1 MGENLSSKEP
11 SNRKEQNKEIVLNRI
26 ISANDV
32 LKFNE
37 MAPIVITL
45 KNTKGQDPNVLAKL
59 NSNISIR
66 ILGGF
71 DEKRFP
77 EYAHEKYFKK
87 TIYSPSEVSK
97 LINILKEIESK
108 VDPEWS
114 DLEKSTYGYISLMRE
129 VSPKRDNKKGEDERP
144 LAQVLNMQ
152 ADSSAY
158 ALVYKELLERL
169 GIACRYIQNDI
180 PHAWN
185 EVLIDGEYYP
195 TDLFYDASLNEETIK
210 NGEFELRSFLSD
222 KEFYYNPEHQ
232 IGKNIKIEEKKMT
245 SLEHSE
251 IQKAINKVMYPEKN
265 VRVQIPKIPLKSK
278 ELQKVF
284 QNTEINSVEDF
295 EKQEE
300 IKIVFEEQA
309 TDLIRED
316 LSQIAKYYPQVLDN
330 VTLSNNTGNHID
342 MQEIVD
348 TIYEARNNSKFEE
361 RTTPTQI
368 VIESSIPEDFNLD
381 FSKAPEIDRND
392 TKIGMEDI
400 SYSQKIS
407 FVNTSATP
415 IKLPDLSGK
424 IPDSIDIIR
433 IQDCDV
439 EGFNIKSNEV
449 VPNTNGVLAGARK
462 LELVGGNT
470 HGIADIIGLDQVIS
484 LSVDRLSQSDFD
496 DVMHIA
502 IQNPTTMPR
511 LFNLKID
518 NQDLSSRAFFS
529 EITNPNIVD
538 LTIWSSRMKDIT
550 GLDTLKNQLLS
561 LNIQANELSIED
573 LKKVSEISN
582 EKSYFRYFFYNTSL
596 DSTIDNLRG
605 DIISDD
611 TYNYLDS
618 YFRRSG
624 FVDYRNL
631 SYGSKP
637 NIEEK
642 KKQMLKDFAKFD
654 LEKVPYF
661 IEDAEVMRKTLPYM
675 SNPMMV
681 KDLATFQNYVNDPS
695 NYFEKDY
702 LKEGKL
708 WLTKEQLNYLISTGK
723 TIPQNIYLKINTAA
737 ELSNEELDS
746 FKNLCNSNGINLR
759 GVNIF
764 DDRCIDT
771 QNPNFHNFDEKDN
784 QIDSYDLDEYKKIR
798 EALDEIVDGI
808 TPSMSDIEKF
818 SVVYHRIAQKV
829 SKYDFPIASDP
840 LSKEHAIYNAKK
852 YHKSRNLSA
861 GLIEQEGFDT
871 YNNTIDTTLENRTVC
886 AGYADILKNALTLA
900 GVECIIDSGH
910 AEYNRTT
917 GRKTG
922 GHAWNKVKIDGKW
935 YYADA
940 CWDREEASHSNYKWA
955 LKGANCFERSNN
967 TIRDRNGEIIERG
980 CHITRIKSG
989 ERNEQVETEDYD
1001 RAILN
1006 DTFYRV
1012 RNNEIPPQYEIT
1024 IPDDPDFTINQTID
1038 INQIKDEYKRRK
1050 DDMLAKYYGDK
1061 EYQQR
1066 YSEIAQRY
1074 RENEVEVTNGGITY
1088 RTVQDYA
1095 EKEDDEKFLIL
1106 GEYKNSLERMTKYEA
1121 GDTSVYS
1128 GTPDQITAQYN
1139 KDKEYVETRN
1149 YTFDQHKNTQKDLA
1163 TLGKFGEKMPYIP
1176 KQNGIIKNGLRAVGN
1191 VGIFARNLVAPVY
1204 RFVGRNVA
1212 QPLHRLITRGKDA
1225 SPYRN
1230 NPYHRFVA
1238 RRDYFKDIATQN
1250 DSASGKN
1257 HPIRNYF
1264 MSNIRAVAN
1273 YREGNEAVL
1282 NAGAFDIQTNLK
1294 QQELQRAQLNFL
1306 NQKKSEL
1313 ESQISFLENEIANHA
1328 DAKNITDAQAK
1339 LTSKKAILQKIE
1351 QGIISVNTTGK
1362 IIDIQTDAVSQTQ
1375 HDIASK
1381 EVNTYR
1387 VAAIKGIA
1395 KLGVK
1400 KFVGP
1405 KIKNWLIEHSKQKVA
1420 REEAYQTTVYVEKEI
1435 QEPSTVVPI
1444 TEERPYYD
1452 IEVDDLIEK
1461 SAGRNVKMYR
1471 SVSGGNRGEI
1481 SYTINGNEACT
1492 GFHFQDGSTW
1502 GTGYS
1507 SNVPL
1512 MTDQKWPTSFLDASN
1527 KLREDLTFSEIA
1539 EAISSGELSQDAL
1552 ENMTLQIGNKGWVY
1566 ASELFEGVTKEVEV
1580 GSKVIEG
1587 ATHIEMVPEII
1598 DRTRTV
1604 YDIVDNERVINAL
1617 NTLGVTLN
1625 TAGKIDTV
1633 HNAAEILRNTKS
1645 NITTNKKQP
1654 REYNYDDSE
1663 FYR

>member
-11 SNRKEQNKEIVLNRI
+11 SNIKEQSREIVLNRI
-26 ISANDV
+26 ISEDDV

-37 MAPIVITL
+37 MAPVVITL

-66 ILGGF
+66 IQGGF

-77 EYAHEKYFKK
+77 EYAHEKYLKK
-87 TIYSPSEVSK
+87 STYSPSEVSR
-97 LINILKEIESK
+97 LINILEEIESK
-108 VDPEWS
+108 VDSEWS
-114 DLEKSTYGYISLMRE
+114 DLEKATYGYISLMRE

-195 TDLFYDASLNEETIK
+195 ADLFYDASLNEETIK

-251 IQKAINKVMYPEKN
+251 IQKAINKVLHPEKN
-265 VRVQIPKIPLKSK
+265 VQIQIPTIPLKSK
-278 ELQKVF
+278 ELQNVF

-295 EKQEE
+295 DKKEE
-300 IKIVFEEQA
+300 IKIVFEEQS
-309 TDLIRED
+309 TDLIKED

-330 VTLSNNTGNHID
+330 VTLANNTGNHLD

-348 TIYEARNNSKFEE
+348 TIYEARNNSKSEK

-368 VIESSIPEDFNLD
+368 VIESSIPEDFNID

-392 TKIGMEDI
+392 TEMGMEDI

-449 VPNTNGVLAGARK
+449 VPNTRGVLAGVRK

-470 HGIADIIGLDQVIS
+470 HGITDIIGLDKVIS
-484 LSVDRLSQSDFD
+484 LSVNGLSQADFN
-496 DVMHIA
+496 DVMRIA
-502 IQNPTTMPR
+502 IQNPTIMPR
-511 LFNLKID
+511 LFDLEID
-518 NQDLSSRAFFS
+518 NQDLSSRAFLS

-538 LTIWSSRMKDIT
+538 LTIFNSRMKDIT
-550 GLDTLKNQLLS
+550 GLDSLKNQLLS
-561 LNIQANELSIED
+561 LHLEANDFSIED

-582 EKSYFRYFFYNTSL
+582 EKSHFRYFLKDNSL
-596 DSTIDNLRG
+596 DSTINNLRG

-624 FVDYRNL
+624 FADYRNL
-631 SYGSKP
+631 SYGSKS

-642 KKQMLKDFAKFD
+642 KKQMLKDFSKYD

-661 IEDAEVMRKTLPYM
+661 IEDAEVMRKNLPYLA
-675 SNPMMV
+675 NPMMV
-681 KDLATFQNYVNDPS
+681 KDLATFQNYINDPS

-702 LKEGKL
+702 LKKGKL

-723 TIPQNIYLKINTAA
+723 AIPQNIYLKINTAA
-737 ELSNEELDS
+737 ELNNEELDN
-746 FKNLCNSNGINLR
+746 FKNLCNSNGINLC

-771 QNPNFHNFDEKDN
+771 LNPNFHNFDEKDN

-808 TPSMSDIEKF
+808 TPSMSDIERF

-829 SKYDFPIASDP
+829 SKYDSPIASDP

-861 GLIEQEGFDT
+861 GLIEQEGFDI

-900 GVECIIDSGH
+900 GVECIIDSGN
-910 AEYNRTT
+910 ARYNRTT
-917 GRKTG
+917 GKKFG

-940 CWDREEASHSNYKWA
+940 CWDAGKNQYSWA
-955 LKGANCFERSNN
+955 LKGANHFERSNN
-967 TIRDRNGEIIERG
+967 TIRNGNGEIIEKG

-989 ERNEQVETEDYD
+989 ERNEQVETEDFD

-1024 IPDDPDFTINQTID
+1024 IPDDPDFTFNPTLD
-1038 INQIKDEYKRRK
+1038 VEQIKEEYKRRK

-1061 EYQQR
+1061 EYQR
-1066 YSEIAQRY
+1066 TYDEVAQRY
-1074 RENEVEVTNGGITY
+1074 RENEIEVTNGGITY

-1095 EKEDDEKFLIL
+1095 EKAEDEKFLIL
-1106 GEYKNSLERMTKYEA
+1106 GEYKNSLERMSKYEA

-1163 TLGKFGEKMPYIP
+1163 TLGKFGETMPYIP
-1176 KQNGIIKNGLRAVGN
+1176 KQTGIMKNGLRLVGN
-1191 VGIFARNLVAPVY
+1191 AGIFARNLVAPAY
-1204 RFVGRNVA
+1204 RFVGKYVA
-1212 QPLHRLITRGKDA
+1212 QPLHRAITRGKDA

-1238 RRDYFKDIATQN
+1238 RRDYFKDIARQEDLAN
-1250 DSASGKN
+1250 GKN

-1264 MSNIRAVAN
+1264 TSNIKAVAQ
-1273 YREGNEAVL
+1273 YKEGNEAVL
-1282 NAGAFDIQTNLK
+1282 NAGAYDIQNNLK
-1294 QQELQRAQLNFL
+1294 QQEIQRIEREFL
-1306 NQKKSEL
+1306 NSKKTEL
-1313 ESQISFLENEIANHA
+1313 EAQITLLENEISNHS
-1328 DAKNITDAQAK
+1328 DAKNIGAAEAK
-1339 LTSKKAILQKIE
+1339 LNSKRALLQSVE
-1351 QGIISVNTTGK
+1351 QSLISVNTTGK
-1362 IIDIQTDAVSQTQ
+1362 IIDIQTDAVSQEQ

-1387 VAAIKGIA
+1387 VAAIKGVA

-1420 REEAYQTTVYVEKEI
+1420 REEAYQTTIYVEKEV
-1435 QEPSTVVPI
+1435 QDPSTVVPI
-1444 TEERPYYD
+1444 TENRPNYD
-1452 IEVDDLIEK
+1452 IEVDDLIENAK
-1461 SAGRNVKMYR
+1461 GKTVKMYR
-1471 SVSGGNRGEI
+1471 SVSGGNKGEI
-1481 SYTINGNEACT
+1481 GYTINGDEVCT

-1507 SNVPL
+1507 SNVPVI
-1512 MTDQKWPTSFLDASN
+1512 TDQNWPTSFLDASN
-1527 KLREDLTFSEIA
+1527 NLREDLTFSEIA
-1539 EAISSGELSQDAL
+1539 KAISDGELSQELLDD
-1552 ENMTLQIGNKGWVY
+1552 MTLQIGNKGWVY
-1566 ASELFEGVTKEVEV
+1566 ASELFDGVTKEVEV
-1580 GSKVIEG
+1580 GTKVIEG
-1587 ATHIEMVPEII
+1587 AKHMEFVPEVV

-1604 YDIVDNERVINAL
+1604 YDIVDNKRVINAL
-1617 NTLGVTLN
+1617 NTLGITLN
-1625 TAGKIDTV
+1625 TAGKVDTV
-1633 HNAAEILRNTKS
+1633 HNAGEILRKTNS
-1645 NITTNKKQP
+1645 NATQNKQQP
-1654 REYNYDDSE
+1654 REYSYDDSE